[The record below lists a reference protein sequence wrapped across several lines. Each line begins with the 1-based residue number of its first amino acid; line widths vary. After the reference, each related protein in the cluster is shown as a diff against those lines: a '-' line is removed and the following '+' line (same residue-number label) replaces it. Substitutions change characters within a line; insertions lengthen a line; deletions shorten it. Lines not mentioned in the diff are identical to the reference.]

1 MNFFYEEPGRKQV
14 LYYKKGR
21 EEGSPI
27 FSPAVSS
34 KENPSGSMTSRPDR
48 MFRFSILIFDMVA
61 LNVILISLLH
71 LLNFEKGDNN
81 QPLLFTANVAWI
93 LSAYLTAL
101 YFGKEK
107 FLIRTIQSY
116 LLFTALTLFLIFILK
131 MDFSRSFVML
141 SFLAFGVCIS
151 ITRII
156 FIGANT
162 YITNTNV
169 NRFIVLGYNDL
180 SQKLVGN
187 LRSQKKGSKME
198 GYFDDYV
205 PVQNKS
211 MQTKVLGTI
220 NESLEYALKNE
231 ISEIYSTIPP
241 EENPEIYDIAQQA
254 EKNFIR
260 FRFVPDFTT
269 FINRRVHISF
279 VQDLPVLS
287 LRSEPLEDVGSRF
300 KKRVFDVVFSTI
312 IILGVLSWLVPI
324 IAILIKLDS
333 RGPVFFKQLRSGK
346 NNMPFL
352 CFKFR
357 SLHVNKDSD
366 VKQVTRNDNRYTRV
380 GKFLRKSNLDEFPQF
395 FNVFQGYMSIVGP
408 RPHMLK
414 HTEQYSEMINQYMIR
429 HYVKPG
435 ITGLA
440 QVNGYRGE
448 ITREEDLTKRIEFD
462 IKYMENWSMLIDIQI
477 IFQTIYLSIKG
488 DKNAF

>member
-14 LYYKKGR
+14 LYYKQGR
-21 EEGSPI
+21 EESTPI

-34 KENPSGSMTSRPDR
+34 KENTTGSITSQPDR
-48 MFRFSILIFDMVA
+48 MFRFSILIFDLAA
-61 LNVILISLLH
+61 LNIILIALLH
-71 LLNFEKGDNN
+71 ILGLNKVDNN
-81 QPLLFTANVAWI
+81 QSLLLTANVAWI
-93 LSAYLTAL
+93 VSAYLTAL

-107 FLIRTIQSY
+107 LLIRTIQSY

-131 MDFSRSFVML
+131 SDFSRLFVIL
-141 SFLAFGVCIS
+141 HFVAFGLCIT

-156 FIGANT
+156 FIGANS
-162 YITNTNV
+162 YIKNTNS
-169 NRFIVLGYNDL
+169 NSYIVLGYNDL

-187 LRSQKKGSKME
+187 LRAQNKTAKME
-198 GYFDDYV
+198 GYFDDYA

-211 MQTKVLGTI
+211 LQTKVLGTI
-220 NESLEYALKNE
+220 NESIEYALKND
-231 ISEIYSTIPP
+231 IGEIYSTIPP
-241 EENPEIYDIAQQA
+241 EDNPEIYEIAQQA

-260 FRFVPDFTT
+260 FRFVPDFTI

-312 IILGVLSWLVPI
+312 IILCVLSWLVPI
-324 IAILIKLDS
+324 IALLIKLDS

-366 VKQVTRNDNRYTRV
+366 LKQVTRNDNRYTRI
-380 GKFLRKSNLDEFPQF
+380 GKFLRKTNLDEFPQF

-440 QVNGYRGE
+440 QINGYRGE
-448 ITREEDLTKRIEFD
+448 ITREEDLTKRIEYD
-462 IKYMENWSMLIDIQI
+462 IKYMENWSMLVDIQI
-477 IFQTIYLSIKG
+477 IFQTIYVSIKG